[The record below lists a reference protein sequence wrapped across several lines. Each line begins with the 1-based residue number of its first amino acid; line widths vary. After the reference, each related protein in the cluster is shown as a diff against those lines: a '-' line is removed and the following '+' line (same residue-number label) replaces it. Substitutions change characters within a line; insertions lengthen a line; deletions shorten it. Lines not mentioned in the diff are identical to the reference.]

1 MERYAAISCAS
12 LFHALFIN
20 MRKTKATLCIDCIN
34 PSETILCGTYGLPLN
49 QRSASNEAILQMFAY
64 FLQTFA
70 TIRLGRRQN
79 RLYEIFSFSMS
90 GVLENKSFFYRDTGR
105 KPQKNFRTKKR
116 RHQNDRSPHE
126 TTHAIRR
133 LPHRQSPTV
142 PHKHL
147 SQRSQTG
154 QAFSARQI
162 SWNRS
167 IKTMAHRI
175 NAQCPVQTK
184 STHRLARA

>member
-1 MERYAAISCAS
+1 MKRYCKCLHTFCKHLQQSVLDGDKIACTKFFHSACRGYLRTRAFSIETQAES
-12 LFHALFIN
+12 LK
-20 MRKTKATLCIDCIN
+20 KT
-34 PSETILCGTYGLPLN
+34 SE
-49 QRSASNEAILQMFAY
+49 Q
-64 FLQTFA
+64 
-70 TIRLGRRQN
+70 
-79 RLYEIFSFSMS
+79 
-90 GVLENKSFFYRDTGR
+90 
-105 KPQKNFRTKKR
+105 KR

-154 QAFSARQI
+154 QAFSARQT
-162 SWNRS
+162 SWNHS

>member
-1 MERYAAISCAS
+1 MLQSVAFHCFMPSLLICA
-12 LFHALFIN
+12 
-20 MRKTKATLCIDCIN
+20 KTKATLCIDCVN

-105 KPQKNFRTKKR
+105 KLQNLQKKR